1 MSPKKFQ
8 SESHTQITFASA
20 IVIVRIGGM
29 ADDKKQRAQQDA
41 ARTNVNEDYEVQY
54 WTTAGA

>member
-8 SESHTQITFASA
+8 SESHTQITRFASA
-20 IVIVRIGGM
+20 IVIVSIAGM

-41 ARTNVNEDYEVQY
+41 ARIKT
-54 WTTAGA
+54 